1 MENYVQPL
9 AKLIEELN
17 RLPGIGPKTA
27 QRLAY
32 HLLLSPVNNAV
43 ALSEAII
50 HARNNICYCQ
60 ECCNLTDVS
69 PCSVCADTRRESSA
83 ICVVEQPRD
92 VSALEKMRE
101 FKGKYHI
108 LHGHISPMEGIG
120 PDKLR
125 IKELLARIDKGGI
138 EEIIVATNFHIEGEA
153 TAMYLAKLL
162 KPLGIKVTRIAHGLP
177 VGGDI
182 EYADEVTLLWAL
194 EGRREI

>member
-43 ALSEAII
+43 ALSEAIL
-50 HARNNICYCQ
+50 HARNNIQYCQ

-69 PCSVCADTRRESSA
+69 PCSICADARRENKA
-83 ICVVEQPRD
+83 LCVVEQPRD
-92 VSALEKMRE
+92 VLALEKMRE

-125 IKELLARIDKGGI
+125 IKELLARIAKGSI
-138 EEIIVATNFHIEGEA
+138 EEVIVATNFHIEGEA

>member
-1 MENYVQPL
+1 MENYVLPI

-32 HLLLSPVNNAV
+32 HLLLAPENNAV
-43 ALSEAII
+43 ALSEAIL
-50 HARNNICYCQ
+50 HARKNICYCE

-69 PCSVCADTRRESSA
+69 PCTICADARRENTS
-83 ICVVEQPRD
+83 ICVVEQPKD

-108 LHGHISPMEGIG
+108 LHGHISPMDGIG

-125 IKELLARIDKGGI
+125 IKELLNRITKGSI
-138 EEIIVATNFHIEGEA
+138 EEVIVATNFHIEGEA

-162 KPLGIKVTRIAHGLP
+162 KPLGIRVTRIAHGLP

-182 EYADEVTLLWAL
+182 EYADEMTLLWAL